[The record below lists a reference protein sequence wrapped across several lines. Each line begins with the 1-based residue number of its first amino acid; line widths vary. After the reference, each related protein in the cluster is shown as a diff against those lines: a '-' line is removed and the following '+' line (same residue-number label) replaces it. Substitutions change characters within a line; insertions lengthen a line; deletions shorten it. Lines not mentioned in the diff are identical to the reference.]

1 MDWLMENWKL
11 LSSPVICAFI
21 GWLTNY
27 LAVKMLFRPRRPVNL
42 LGLKVQGVFPRRQK
56 ALAEN
61 LGRMIEKNLI
71 NHDDLRRALNTPEF
85 QQVFR
90 DAVIAKIGGFLDKL
104 VGENPMLAIF
114 INEQVRTKVGE
125 LLLAEVAGIIPEILA
140 TAADKLREYLN
151 FSELVRDKV
160 EKFDSERIEELLLDV
175 MRKEFGFIEFVGGAL
190 GFVIGLV
197 QAAIFYF

>member
-1 MDWLMENWKL
+1 MENWKL

-21 GWLTNY
+21 AWWTNCV
-27 LAVKMLFRPRRPVNL
+27 AIRMLFRPRRPVNL
-42 LGLKVQGVFPRRQK
+42 GLFKAQGVFPRRQK

-90 DAVIAKIGGFLDKL
+90 GAVTAKIGGFLDKL
-104 VGENPMLAIF
+104 VGENPMLAIL
-114 INEQVRTKVGE
+114 INEQVRAKVGE
-125 LLLAEVAGIIPEILA
+125 LLLAEVAGIIPEILE
-140 TAADKLREYLN
+140 TAADKLREHLN

-175 MRKEFGFIEFVGGAL
+175 MSKEFGFIKIIGGVL